1 MENEK
6 SAFIQKL
13 DELIELFEKLKAKA
27 TSEGIIRNDD
37 PLYAN
42 FDLLANNYRLIKN
55 NLPNDLLEE
64 IGEPIKDVITQMIEQ
79 LKKEMGESETTKSDP
94 LFRNHIE
101 EIDKMLKDNNISEEE
116 INRLLDERSKLI

>member
-13 DELIELFEKLKAKA
+13 DELIELFEKLKTKA
-27 TSEGIIRNDD
+27 TSDGIIRNDD

-64 IGEPIKDVITQMIEQ
+64 IGEPIKEVITQMIEQ
-79 LKKEMGESETTKSDP
+79 LKKEMGEPSTKTDP
-94 LFRNHIE
+94 LFKNHLD
-101 EIDKMLKDNNISEEE
+101 EIDKLLKSDNLSEDE